1 MEHAQQK
8 VLVYGATG
16 VQGGPVVRQLLK
28 YGHQVRVVVRD
39 PHKAQALRQSGAE
52 VIIGDLNDLASLKT
66 ASEEI
71 DAVFLQLPLEFS
83 AAVVEYGRNA
93 IDAAKAAGVSHLVF
107 NTSVVIPNSSTNV
120 KALDLKREVEKYL
133 QQSGLSN
140 IILRPTFFMENLAA
154 PWSAPTIVQQG
165 TVAYPMTSDF
175 KASWISV
182 EDMGA
187 LAVEALKRPDLSGS
201 VFNIGGP
208 EALTGNEIAEQFAS
222 AFGRAVNYYPI
233 PLDQF
238 EQQMNTAMGEP
249 VGTEIAALYRWFV
262 EQPQSPAIID
272 MQPVLQK
279 LPVQLTSLKQWIR
292 SQNWSAFG
300 GRAIPQTA

>member
-1 MEHAQQK
+1 MEHAQQR

-16 VQGGPVVRQLLK
+16 VQGSPVVRQLLQN
-28 YGHQVRVVVRD
+28 GHQVRVVVRD
-39 PHKAQALRQSGAE
+39 PRKAQALGQSGAE
-52 VIIGDLNDLASLKT
+52 IIVGNLNDPVSLKT
-66 ASEEI
+66 ASEGI

-83 AAVVEYGRNA
+83 TAVVEYGRNV

-107 NTSVVIPNSSTNV
+107 NTSVVVPNTSTNV
-120 KALDLKREVEKYL
+120 KALDLKREVERYL

-140 IILRPTFFMENLAA
+140 IILRPTFYMENLAA
-154 PWSAPTIVQQG
+154 PWSAPSIVQQG

-182 EDMGA
+182 ADMAA

-208 EALTGNEIAEQFAS
+208 EALSGNEIAQQFAS
-222 AFGRAVNYYPI
+222 VFGRAVNYYPI
-233 PLDQF
+233 PLNQF
-238 EQQMNTAMGEP
+238 EQQMNAAMGEP
-249 VGTEIAALYRWFV
+249 MGTEIAALYRWFV
-262 EQPQSPAIID
+262 EQPQSPAIIN

-279 LPVQLTSLKQWIR
+279 LPVQLTSLKQWIV
-292 SQNWSAFG
+292 SQNWSHLAG
-300 GRAIPQTA
+300 MAIAQT